1 MIPSTLARHL
11 FSTYAEYRHDHLQP
25 ANCVHKVIVEE
36 LHRLADKSNGL
47 LNIEEL
53 GCSLEERSI
62 NLITCGIGSK
72 RILIWSQMHGDES
85 TGTLALMDIF
95 NLMVHRNARESWLE
109 KVLAGTTLHFIPMLN
124 PDGAERVER
133 RTAVEIDVNRDAR
146 SLATP
151 EARILRN
158 AQRRLRP
165 IFGFNLHDQ
174 ELGTVGNSTEVTAIA
189 LLVPALDEKK
199 TTPRIRLRAMRVAA
213 LIARSLNQFI
223 EGHIAAYDDSFEPR
237 AFGENMQGW
246 GTSTVLL
253 ESGHWPN
260 DREKVFIR
268 KLNYVA
274 ILSAVHAIG
283 NGSYQDVD
291 LDYYFHL
298 KANGKNVYDIIIRNI
313 VMVHPNG
320 WSHPVEIGLNLEPK
334 HNKPMKNPGGNL
346 SRPVVTVKE
355 IGDLSVFAG
364 LQIIDGHGRRIA
376 STTLASEQV
385 LSLEDLFDRLQ
396 LYYPTV

>member
-11 FSTYAEYRHDHLQP
+11 FSTYPEYRLDHLQP
-25 ANCVHKVIVEE
+25 TNCVHREIVEE
-36 LHRLADKSNGL
+36 LRRLADKSNDL
-47 LNIEEL
+47 LKIEEL
-53 GCSLEERSI
+53 GCSLEGRSI
-62 NLITCGIGSK
+62 NLVTCGLGSRK
-72 RILIWSQMHGDES
+72 ILLWSQMHGDES

-95 NLMVHRNARESWLE
+95 NLMVHRNSNEIWLE
-109 KVLAGTTLHFIPMLN
+109 KLLAGTTLHFIPMLN

-158 AQRRLRP
+158 AQRCLRP

-174 ELGTVGNSTEVTAIA
+174 ELGTVGNSKAVTAVA
-189 LLVPALDEKK
+189 LLAPALDERK
-199 TTPRIRLRAMRVAA
+199 TTPRARLRAMRVAA
-213 LIARSLNQFI
+213 LIVRSLNQFI

-237 AFGENMQGW
+237 AFGENMLGW
-246 GTSTVLL
+246 GTSTLLL

-260 DREKVFIR
+260 DRKKVFIR

-313 VMVHPNG
+313 VMEHPKG
-320 WSHPVEIGLNLEPK
+320 WSHPVEIGLSLEPK
-334 HNKPMKNPGGNL
+334 HNRPVKNPGGNL
-346 SRPVVTVKE
+346 ARPVVTVKD
-355 IGDLSVFAG
+355 IGDLSVYAG
-364 LQIIDGHGRRIA
+364 LQIVDGHGRRLA

-385 LSLEDLFDRLQ
+385 LSLEDLFDKLQ